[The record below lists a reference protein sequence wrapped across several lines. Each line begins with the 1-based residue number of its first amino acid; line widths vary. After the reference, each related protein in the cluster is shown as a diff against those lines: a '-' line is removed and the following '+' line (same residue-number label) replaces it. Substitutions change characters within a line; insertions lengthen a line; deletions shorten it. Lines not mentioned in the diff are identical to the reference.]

1 MYTNKS
7 NILDK
12 TILQQSNELSLWN
25 CCIFPLWIIP
35 VGTSLITELVQIQKS
50 IPVFFFDF
58 WNFISISF
66 LDFYSTNDIVLTIF
80 A

>member
-12 TILQQSNELSLWN
+12 TILQQSSELFLWN
-25 CCIFPLWIIP
+25 CCIFPLRIIP

-50 IPVFFFDF
+50 TFFFDF

-66 LDFYSTNDIVLTIF
+66 LDINSTNDIVLTIF

>member
-1 MYTNKS
+1 MYTNQS

-12 TILQQSNELSLWN
+12 TILQQSNELFLWN

-50 IPVFFFDF
+50 TFFFDF
-58 WNFISISF
+58 WNFISICF
-66 LDFYSTNDIVLTIF
+66 LDFYYTNDIVMTIF